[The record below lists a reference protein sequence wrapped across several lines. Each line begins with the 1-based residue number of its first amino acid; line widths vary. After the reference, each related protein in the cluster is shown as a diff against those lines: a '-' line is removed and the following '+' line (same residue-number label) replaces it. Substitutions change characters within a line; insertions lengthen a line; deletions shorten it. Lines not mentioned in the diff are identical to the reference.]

1 MKKSIFRKLVG
12 SYIIFF
18 ILFLATLAICLI
30 LAILSSVGGDV
41 MNFTPEGH
49 IGENG
54 ELIHLD
60 SITNFGGWV
69 EELDSEGNVVNIYG
83 AETPMNPHYSSEIMM
98 DVLSL
103 TGNSEYFAFCSP
115 ADEKHNTYLF
125 LYPRNSF
132 RVNLTLDMNG
142 QKGSAANKK
151 LNTAV
156 VIFFLL
162 MIAEIFGISHYLRK
176 KIKKP
181 LAELAKGM
189 ERIQSGEE
197 NVILDIKT
205 EAEFEQIVNTFN
217 TMTTELSAQKQ
228 ANKELVDQKNQ
239 LLLDLSHDLRTPI
252 ATIKSC
258 ANALEAGLVPQ
269 DKLEEYYST
278 IEKKADRVQILAE
291 DMFFM
296 LRSDNPKDQL
306 HPEKTDI
313 CEYVRQLC
321 VEHYDEI
328 ENAGFEF
335 EIEIPEDSIY
345 TEIDQKLFSRVISNL
360 LTNAVKYNQTGHTI
374 GAEISAAN
382 GRPIIRIW
390 DDGEAIDEEL
400 AKNMFSP
407 FVRGDKTRKS
417 VGGTGL
423 GLPICKVIV
432 EKHKGTLEYKRN
444 GDKNVF
450 EIII

>member
-18 ILFLATLAICLI
+18 ILFLATLTICLI

-41 MNFTPEGH
+41 MNFMPEGH

-69 EELDSEGNVVNIYG
+69 EELDSEGNVVNTYG

-115 ADEKHNTYLF
+115 ADDKHNTYLF

-258 ANALEAGLVPQ
+258 AN
-269 DKLEEYYST
+269 YST

-335 EIEIPEDSIY
+335 EIEIPEDSID

-360 LTNAVKYNQTGHTI
+360 LSGDLCRRRTPH
-374 GAEISAAN
+374 
-382 GRPIIRIW
+382 RP
-390 DDGEAIDEEL
+390 D
-400 AKNMFSP
+400 
-407 FVRGDKTRKS
+407 
-417 VGGTGL
+417 L
-423 GLPICKVIV
+423 G
-432 EKHKGTLEYKRN
+432 
-444 GDKNVF
+444 
-450 EIII
+450 

>member
-1 MKKSIFRKLVG
+1 MKKSIFRKLIG

-18 ILFLATLAICLI
+18 ILFIATLIICLI
-30 LAILSSVGGDV
+30 LGILSTVGGDV
-41 MNFTPEGH
+41 GQFLPQSH
-49 IGENG
+49 IGANG
-54 ELIHLD
+54 EILNLE
-60 SITNFGGWV
+60 SVTNFGGWI
-69 EELDSEGNVVNIYG
+69 EELDSEGNVLHVYG
-83 AETPMNPHYSSEIMM
+83 KDAPYQQQYANEVLM
-98 DVLSL
+98 DMLSL
-103 TGNSEYFAFCSP
+103 QGKSEYLALRVP
-115 ADEKHNTYLF
+115 ADETHNTYLF
-125 LYPRNSF
+125 IYPRNSF
-132 RVNLTLDMNG
+132 QVNLTINMNA
-142 QKGSAANKK
+142 QKGSVADNRS
-151 LNTAV
+151 NTAIL
-156 VIFFLL
+156 IFFVLL
-162 MIAEIFGISHYLRK
+162 LLEIIGISYYLRK
-176 KIKKP
+176 KIKRP

-189 ERIQSGEE
+189 ERMQSGEE
-197 NVILDIKT
+197 NVILTIKT

-217 TMTTELSAQKQ
+217 TMTTELAAQKQ

-258 ANALEAGLVPQ
+258 ANALEAGLVPPE
-269 DKLEEYYST
+269 KLQEYYTT
-278 IEKKADRVQILAE
+278 IERKADRVQILAE

-296 LRSDNPKDQL
+296 LRADNPKDQL

-360 LTNAVKYNQTGHTI
+360 LTNAVKYNQTGKTI

-382 GRPIIRIW
+382 GRPIIRVW

-400 AKNMFSP
+400 SKNMFSA

-432 EKHKGTLEYKRN
+432 EKHAGTIEYKRV

-450 EIII
+450 EIVM